1 MYLNYIAFLI
11 AIAMFQINYSTS
23 RRIVGLLPKTP
34 ISKVINNIEI
44 FANQILAHKEQ
55 SQTTLLDN
63 IEYKHKT
70 LYLEKNDFIKNKKM
84 ISVSPAGFKGFY
96 LLGVIKYIKENYD
109 LSEYIFSG
117 ASAGAW
123 NSLLLSY
130 NGDISDLFSKV
141 VNEDMVFPQRMTI
154 LEFEQKIKRN
164 ILNNFNES
172 DFDLRRVFIGVTTIN
187 NLSLQTSIYSNF
199 HNLEDALDCCI
210 SSSHIPFITGGPINK
225 YHDIIS
231 FDGGFSDY
239 PYLASIKSSLHITP
253 SIWMPNKSKKIKNI
267 NDYTT
272 LLSKYK
278 YNFMELYEMGYT
290 DTKNNAKTLD
300 TIFNKHTNI

>member
-1 MYLNYIAFLI
+1 MYLNYIAFFV
-11 AIAMFQINYSTS
+11 AMFHINYSAS
-23 RRIVGLLPKTP
+23 RRIVGLLPKTS
-34 ISKVINNIEI
+34 ISRVINNVEI
-44 FANQILAHKEQ
+44 IANQIFTYTQ
-55 SQTTLLDN
+55 NNNNILDV
-63 IEYKHKT
+63 EHKHKT
-70 LYLEKNDFIKNKKM
+70 LYLEKTEFIKNKKM

-123 NSLLLSY
+123 NSILLSY

-154 LEFEQKIKRN
+154 LEFEKKIKHN

-172 DFDLRRVFIGVTTIN
+172 EFDLRRVFIGVTTVH
-187 NLSLQTSIYSNF
+187 NLRLQTSIYSNF

-231 FDGGFSDY
+231 FDGGFSNY

-253 SIWMPNKSKKIKNI
+253 SIWMPHKSKKIKNI
-267 NDYTT
+267 TDYTT

-278 YNFMELYEMGYT
+278 YNFMELYEMGYN

-300 TIFNKHTNI
+300 AIFNKDSNT